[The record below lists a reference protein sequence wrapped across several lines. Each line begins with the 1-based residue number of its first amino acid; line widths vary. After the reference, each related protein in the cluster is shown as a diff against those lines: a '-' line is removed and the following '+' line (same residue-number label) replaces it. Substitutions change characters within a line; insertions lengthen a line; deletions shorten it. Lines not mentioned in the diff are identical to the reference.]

1 MPRTPLMDKE
11 PGLRDV
17 VADLYANGAN
27 NQEIAN
33 AINAIFPEL
42 NVHKDTILEYRR
54 HPAVLAKIRRLI
66 EERTTRITRQV
77 DSKIE
82 ARLKDADK
90 MDVKTLLEIRKT
102 IAGDKHVID
111 DKRPEDGQRS
121 AVEELFDA
129 AQEDPE
135 VAERIMAAQAAAAKK
150 D

>member
-1 MPRTPLMDKE
+1 MDKHQD
-11 PGLRDV
+11 LRDV
-17 VADLYANGAN
+17 VAEAYAGGAN

-33 AINAIFPEL
+33 IINAIYPEL
-42 NVHKDTILEYRR
+42 NVYKDTILEYRR
-54 HPAVLAKIRRLI
+54 HPAVLAIIRRLI
-66 EERTTRITRQV
+66 EERHNRVVRKV

-82 ARLKDADK
+82 ERLRNADK

-102 IAGDKHVID
+102 LAGDKHIID

-135 VAERIMAAQAAAAKK
+135 MAERIMAAQDAADRKE
-150 D
+150 

>member
-1 MPRTPLMDKE
+1 MDKE

-17 VADLYANGAN
+17 VAELYANGAN

-33 AINAIFPEL
+33 AINSIFPEL
-42 NVHKDTILEYRR
+42 NVHKDTIIEYRR
-54 HPAVLAKIRRLI
+54 HPSVLAKIRRLI
-66 EERTTRITRQV
+66 EERTTRITRKV

-82 ARLKDADK
+82 ERLKAADK

-135 VAERIMAAQAAAAKK
+135 MAERIMAAQAAAAKK